1 MSLKRSLSSGR
12 SSFGGGGEAGAKVDR
27 QELYD
32 ELKRLAGTGE
42 AFTPVD
48 VSLAIG
54 AGEPQVSKALLGLAA
69 EGYLEKAE
77 VGKYR
82 ATTVAD
88 LSQAEFLKAF
98 ARASKVDSTR
108 QRDLSE
114 IGRLK
119 QNNDTMRQR
128 LLAAIAERDHYL
140 GVLKK
145 HGIDP
150 GPAPVPVA
158 PSAAAPTA
166 PLEASAPPP
175 AASAPVEAS
184 APPPAASAPVVE
196 AAAPPPVESAAPP
209 PALRLPSSAASAA
222 PGPHALSVPS
232 PEPAEAPSG
241 PGDDH
246 GHEEAHQEG
255 HQEDGAGHDAGVG
268 PEHHG

>member
-12 SSFGGGGEAGAKVDR
+12 GSFGGGGEAGAKVDR

-140 GVLKK
+140 AALKK

-150 GPAPVPVA
+150 GPPPAPIA
-158 PSAAAPTA
+158 PSAPSMVAPAT
-166 PLEASAPPP
+166 SAG
-175 AASAPVEAS
+175 
-184 APPPAASAPVVE
+184 
-196 AAAPPPVESAAPP
+196 
-209 PALRLPSSAASAA
+209 PSTEPSPA
-222 PGPHALSVPS
+222 PGPQGLSVPS
-232 PEPAEAPSG
+232 PEPVDAPSG

-246 GHEEAHQEG
+246 GHEAS
-255 HQEDGAGHDAGVG
+255 ASAG